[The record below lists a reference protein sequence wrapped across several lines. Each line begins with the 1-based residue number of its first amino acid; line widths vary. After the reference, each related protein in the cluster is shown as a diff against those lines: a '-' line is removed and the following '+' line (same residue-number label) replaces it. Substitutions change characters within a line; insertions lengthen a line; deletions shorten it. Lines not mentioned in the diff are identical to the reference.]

1 LGLAGHRV
9 LIFFNEMRRV
19 VTTAVLWLHVS
30 QKGTN
35 YETV

>member
-19 VTTAVLWLHVS
+19 VTTAVL
-30 QKGTN
+30 
-35 YETV
+35 